1 MKGLAMRTLLLGLLV
16 IATTTAAAA
25 TVLYSKGPPH
35 RLIDKSIAVS
45 GFEYRFY
52 DRYCRA
58 QYNNPRDRN
67 ACMMWTTGVPV
78 HGSNTESDDR

>member
-1 MKGLAMRTLLLGLLV
+1 MRTLLLGLLV

-25 TVLYSKGPPH
+25 TVLYSKGPSH
-35 RLIDKSIAVS
+35 HLVVKSIAVP

-58 QYNNPRDRN
+58 QYNNPMDRN
-67 ACMMWTTGVPV
+67 ACMMRATGVPV